1 MGKIN
6 WVAAGMAIVAVF
18 LMYMIWVVFDRVL
31 PASPQGFGPVAAL
44 VLVGFAA
51 FLGIMNILSFSAH
64 ALQISDAKQAFGL
77 PEGSVRA
84 ILTISFIVL
93 VGVLASYLVTSS
105 DNHSAYSSK
114 PIVLLS
120 DVSFADASAREKS
133 ASLADGLVSVVHAQA
148 KAAPAAAAQPAMRA
162 LTDAVPAT
170 DPPMLYDVYF
180 YSKIDHRLGDD
191 VSKQILTMLSTILA
205 AMIGFY
211 FGAKPGE
218 SDPDATR
225 RAQASANM
233 EAQIASAPDA
243 EALAARVDALLAD
256 TTLQALTEAQRKELG
271 DLKVKVAGL
280 AENVKTTSNIRM
292 SLTTTPSQMT
302 AAAAAQTE
310 AVNQLKQVEKR
321 VGEIGQ
327 GK

>member
-1 MGKIN
+1 MDKRN
-6 WVAAGMAIVAVF
+6 WIIAFIIAPALG
-18 LMYMIWVVFDRVL
+18 LMYLVWLVFSSVL
-31 PASPQGFGPVAAL
+31 SGASIGFGPVAAL

-64 ALQISDAKQAFGL
+64 LLQISDAKQAFGL

-93 VGVLASYLVTSS
+93 VGVLASYLVTNS
-105 DNHSAYSSK
+105 DNHSAYSGK

-120 DVSFADASAREKS
+120 DASFIDAQAKEKS
-133 ASLADGLVSVVHAQA
+133 PSLADGLVSIVRVPPKAAQ
-148 KAAPAAAAQPAMRA
+148 AAPAADP
-162 LTDAVPAT
+162 PAT
-170 DPPMLYDVYF
+170 YDVLF
-180 YSKIDHRLGDD
+180 YPKVDHRLGDD

-225 RAQASANM
+225 RAQAAANM
-233 EAQIASAPDA
+233 EAELAGAPDTD
-243 EALAARVDALLAD
+243 ALAKRVEVLIAAATAAGLPA
-256 TTLQALTEAQRKELG
+256 AQQKELG
-271 DLKVKVAGL
+271 ELKEKIIVQAD
-280 AENVKTTSNIRM
+280 NVKTASNLRM
-292 SLTTTPSQMT
+292 SLTTSPAQMT
-302 AAAAAQTE
+302 AAATAQTD
-310 AVNQLKQVEKR
+310 AINQLKQVEKR
-321 VGEIGQ
+321 VGEMEK